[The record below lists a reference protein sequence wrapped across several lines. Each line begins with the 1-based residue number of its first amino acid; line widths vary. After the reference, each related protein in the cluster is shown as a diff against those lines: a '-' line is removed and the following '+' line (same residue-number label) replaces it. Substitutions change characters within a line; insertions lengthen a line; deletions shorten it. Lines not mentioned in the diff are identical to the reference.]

1 MHILVVDDKEKVV
14 KMICDLLEHLEVTI
28 ETAVN
33 GLDALAKAK
42 KSDFDLY
49 IVDHLMPV
57 MNGIQL
63 VKNLKLKE
71 HSSSKPILFMTTQD
85 VSSLEYIDEYKHFD
99 AILAKPLN
107 QDIFYQTINQ
117 LLPEN
122 TIVHSL

>member
-1 MHILVVDDKEKVV
+1 MHILVVDDKQEVV
-14 KMICDLLEHLEVTI
+14 KMIGDLLDQLGITI

-33 GLDALAKAK
+33 GLDALEKAQ

-49 IVDHLMPV
+49 IIDHLMPL
-57 MNGIQL
+57 MNGLQL

-71 HSSSKPILFMTTQD
+71 HTCDKPILFMTTQSI
-85 VSSLEYIDEYKHFD
+85 SSLEYLAEYKHFD

-107 QDIFYQTINQ
+107 QEIFYKTINQ